1 LPCLEKQ
8 QVQELSPE
16 ELLRQGDVKAFEK
29 IFKASYQSMVQY
41 AWKILNDREDAEEM
55 VQQVFVTVWEKRKEI
70 NVQTSMQSY
79 LYRAVHN
86 RSLNFIEK
94 NKVRKMYA
102 EQNTETNTYAEPN
115 TQLHH
120 AELQTHFHLALE
132 KLPEQCRKVFELS
145 RFEGLKYSEIAS
157 RMGIAVKTVEN
168 QMGKAL
174 RILREELKDFL
185 TLFVL
190 MLLNDYFF

>member
-1 LPCLEKQ
+1 M
-8 QVQELSPE
+8 QELSPE

-29 IFKASYQSMVQY
+29 IFKASYPSLVQY

-70 NVQTSMQSY
+70 NVQTSLQSY

-94 NKVRKMYA
+94 NKVRQMYA
-102 EQNTETNTYAEPN
+102 TQNAETNQYAEPN
-115 TQLHH
+115 TQLQH
-120 AELQTHFHLALE
+120 AELQAQFQLALA

-145 RFEGLKYSEIAS
+145 RFEGLKYAEIAG

-190 MLLNDYFF
+190 MLLIEYFF